1 MIIRN
6 INLKSELPS
15 IKKENSV
22 KNFNNNIGLLSNDK
36 KISQKKILNIY
47 PFKNSNFRIIKK
59 NQINKINTPRINLN
73 KFSLDLRGINQAKKI
88 SNFSQ
93 DKIFDKN
100 INLINLN
107 IEKKKFNYI
116 KNNFLK
122 KLRPSYSMNKEIES
136 FNSDIKTI
144 EINNKIN
151 KNLSRNSFN
160 NNIKSNTKYI
170 LGENKKRNYNIKH
183 KKIIYPINL
192 IKTRY
197 QI

>member
-1 MIIRN
+1 MIIRS
-6 INLKSELPS
+6 INFKSELPS

-22 KNFNNNIGLLSNDK
+22 KNFNNNSGLLSNDK

-47 PFKNSNFRIIKK
+47 PFKNSNFRIIKR

>member
-1 MIIRN
+1 M
-6 INLKSELPS
+6 S
-15 IKKENSV
+15 I
-22 KNFNNNIGLLSNDK
+22 D
-36 KISQKKILNIY
+36 
-47 PFKNSNFRIIKK
+47 
-59 NQINKINTPRINLN
+59 
-73 KFSLDLRGINQAKKI
+73 D
-88 SNFSQ
+88 
-93 DKIFDKN
+93 
-100 INLINLN
+100 
-107 IEKKKFNYI
+107 
-116 KNNFLK
+116 NFLK